1 LKKTRLSHLAPDGAA
16 RMVDVSAKAPTR
28 RTAAARAV
36 VTLGRKAYAALDEA
50 SNRKGDALGVARLAG
65 IQAAKRTAEWIP
77 LCHPLAFDSVAVAFT
92 KRPADHAVEIRTE
105 VRGTAKTGFEMEALT
120 AASAAALALYDMCKA
135 ADKGIR
141 IGPVELASKTGG
153 RSGSWKKPGR
163 SGID

>member
-1 LKKTRLSHLAPDGAA
+1 MKKIRLSHLDSDGSA
-16 RMVDVSAKAPTR
+16 RMVDVSAKVPAR

-36 VTLGRKAYAALDEA
+36 VTLGKKAYAALDTA

-77 LCHPLAFDSVAVAFT
+77 LCHPLSFDSVSVSFA
-92 KRPADHAVEIRTE
+92 KKPARCAVEISTE
-105 VRGTAKTGFEMEALT
+105 VRGTGKTGFEMEALT

-141 IGPVELASKTGG
+141 IGPVELVSKTGG
-153 RSGSWKKPGR
+153 KSGAWKKTGR
-163 SGID
+163 NVID